1 MAQQLS
7 PPPPAPGEG
16 QSHRSVLVA
25 IGALLL
31 GMLLAALDQT
41 IVSTALPTIV
51 SELGGLDH
59 LSWVVTAYLL
69 AATAATPLWGKLGD
83 QYGRKKLFQTAI
95 VIFLIGS
102 ALCGI
107 AQNMPQLIGF
117 RALQG
122 LGGGGLMVLSM
133 AIVGDLVTP
142 RERGKYQGLF
152 GAVFGV
158 TSVLGPLLGGFFTE
172 HLSWRWV
179 FYINLPIGVV
189 ALVVIAAVLH
199 IPVRR
204 EKHTIDYLG
213 TFLIASVATA
223 LVLVASLGGTTWA
236 WSSPQIIALAVL
248 AVVLL
253 VAFIAVERRAV
264 EPVLPLKLFRI
275 RTFSLVA
282 VISFVIGFAMFGA
295 MTYLPTF
302 LQVVHDITP
311 TMSGVHMLPMVFG
324 LLITST
330 ASGQIV
336 SRTGRWKVFPLAG
349 TALTAVGLLLLHN
362 LDENSSTW
370 LMSAYFFV
378 FGAGLGL
385 VMQVLV
391 LVAQNS
397 VSYQD
402 LGVAT
407 SGATFFRSIGSAF
420 GVAIFGTIFANRLT
434 GQLTDALA
442 GQSLPSG
449 VDAGRLAADPRAI
462 GQLPADLRPG
472 VLGAYSTSI
481 TDVFLYAVPVVLLAF
496 VLAWFLREDKLQGS
510 VTAPDSRPDPR
521 LQPRRALLVRRVRPR
536 AVGAGHPG
544 GPPRDLR
551 EDHRAGRLRPA
562 ARGQLAAPADQAAR
576 HRRTRAARRDRSR
589 TAACDH
595 RRGPAGRGTRTG
607 PPGGPADD
615 PHRRG
620 GRGRRPPLPGPRG
633 LPGRAP
639 RRLVGPRAPDRPGQ
653 TRQRTD
659 RRGQRIDQGA
669 PALPDASPRPRGP
682 PAPRRARGPPPGP
695 RRPGRPRPPAPARLT
710 RPPGPPG
717 GTVRHIAAG
726 RVTAPWRTSA
736 PRTGYGGGTPAT
748 SRYPCFVYSP
758 RASTR
763 SWRVSSRS
771 SRTPYDLAAS
781 STAASSSPPPPVP
794 RNPGRTYTRVSSAV
808 PGPAASV
815 STSPAQLAA
824 LLPYRPTTNCPVGGT
839 SRPAPSSAS
848 PSAISSAVAGRCQ

>member
-496 VLAWFLREDKLQGS
+496 VLAWFLREDKLRGS
-510 VTAPDSRPDPR
+510 VTAPDAGQTLASNPVERSSYDECARALSVLATREGRREIYEKITARAGYDLLPAASWLLLRIKRHGTVEPARLAETAPVPLHVITDAARQVEERGLARREGPQMILTDAGAEAVVHLSQAREDSLAELLGDWWGPERPTDLVRLVSELTAEVSGSTRERPHSPTPPRDHEAHLRPDER
-521 LQPRRALLVRRVRPR
+521 EAHRRALDDQDDP
-536 AVGAGHPG
+536 GHP
-544 GPPRDLR
+544 
-551 EDHRAGRLRPA
+551 H
-562 ARGQLAAPADQAAR
+562 
-576 HRRTRAARRDRSR
+576 
-589 TAACDH
+589 
-595 RRGPAGRGTRTG
+595 
-607 PPGGPADD
+607 
-615 PHRRG
+615 
-620 GRGRRPPLPGPRG
+620 
-633 LPGRAP
+633 
-639 RRLVGPRAPDRPGQ
+639 
-653 TRQRTD
+653 
-659 RRGQRIDQGA
+659 
-669 PALPDASPRPRGP
+669 P
-682 PAPRRARGPPPGP
+682 PA
-695 RRPGRPRPPAPARLT
+695 
-710 RPPGPPG
+710 
-717 GTVRHIAAG
+717 
-726 RVTAPWRTSA
+726 
-736 PRTGYGGGTPAT
+736 
-748 SRYPCFVYSP
+748 
-758 RASTR
+758 
-763 SWRVSSRS
+763 
-771 SRTPYDLAAS
+771 
-781 STAASSSPPPPVP
+781 
-794 RNPGRTYTRVSSAV
+794 
-808 PGPAASV
+808 
-815 STSPAQLAA
+815 
-824 LLPYRPTTNCPVGGT
+824 
-839 SRPAPSSAS
+839 
-848 PSAISSAVAGRCQ
+848 

>member
-1 MAQQLS
+1 MSQQLS
-7 PPPPAPGEG
+7 PQPPAAALGEG
-16 QSHRSVLVA
+16 HSHRSVLVA

-102 ALCGI
+102 ALCGV

-189 ALVVIAAVLH
+189 ALGVIAAVLH

-213 TFLIASVATA
+213 TFLIAAVATS
-223 LVLVASLGGTTWA
+223 LVLIASLGGTTWA

-253 VAFIAVERRAV
+253 VAFIAAERRAV

-275 RTFSLVA
+275 RTFTLVA

-336 SRTGRWKVFPLAG
+336 SRTGRWKVFPVLG
-349 TALTAVGLLLLHN
+349 TALTTVGLLLLHR
-362 LDENSSTW
+362 LDESSSTW
-370 LMSAYFFV
+370 LMSVYFFV

-407 SGATFFRSIGSAF
+407 SGATFFRSIGAAF
-420 GVAIFGTIFANRLT
+420 GVAVFGTIFTNRLT

-442 GQSLPSG
+442 GQPLPPG
-449 VDAGRLAADPRAI
+449 IDAGSLAADPRAL

-472 VLGAYSTSI
+472 VLSAYSTSI
-481 TDVFLYAVPVVLLAF
+481 TDVFLYAAPVVLLAF
-496 VLAWFLREDKLQGS
+496 VLAWFLREDKLRGS
-510 VTAPDSRPDPR
+510 VTAPDTSQTLASNPVERSSYDECA
-521 LQPRRALLVRRVRPR
+521 RALSVLATREGRREIYEKITARAGYDLLPAASWLLLRIKRHGTVEPARLAETAPVPLHVITDAARQVEERGLARREGLQMILTDSGAEAVVRLSQAREDSLAELLGDWWGPERPTDLVTLVHELTAEVSGSTRERP
-536 AVGAGHPG
+536 HSPT
-544 GPPRDLR
+544 PPRDHEAHL
-551 EDHRAGRLRPA
+551 
-562 ARGQLAAPADQAAR
+562 
-576 HRRTRAARRDRSR
+576 RRDEREAHSR
-589 TAACDH
+589 AH
-595 RRGPAGRGTRTG
+595 
-607 PPGGPADD
+607 DD
-615 PHRRG
+615 PDDHG
-620 GRGRRPPLPGPRG
+620 HPH
-633 LPGRAP
+633 
-639 RRLVGPRAPDRPGQ
+639 
-653 TRQRTD
+653 
-659 RRGQRIDQGA
+659 
-669 PALPDASPRPRGP
+669 P
-682 PAPRRARGPPPGP
+682 PA
-695 RRPGRPRPPAPARLT
+695 
-710 RPPGPPG
+710 
-717 GTVRHIAAG
+717 
-726 RVTAPWRTSA
+726 
-736 PRTGYGGGTPAT
+736 
-748 SRYPCFVYSP
+748 
-758 RASTR
+758 
-763 SWRVSSRS
+763 
-771 SRTPYDLAAS
+771 
-781 STAASSSPPPPVP
+781 
-794 RNPGRTYTRVSSAV
+794 
-808 PGPAASV
+808 
-815 STSPAQLAA
+815 
-824 LLPYRPTTNCPVGGT
+824 
-839 SRPAPSSAS
+839 
-848 PSAISSAVAGRCQ
+848 

>member
-102 ALCGI
+102 ALCGV

-158 TSVLGPLLGGFFTE
+158 TSVLGPLLGGLFTE

-199 IPVRR
+199 IPVHR

-213 TFLIASVATA
+213 TFLIASVATS

-236 WSSPQIIALAVL
+236 WSSPQIIVLAVL

-302 LQVVHDITP
+302 LQVVHDVTP

-330 ASGQIV
+330 GSGQIV
-336 SRTGRWKVFPLAG
+336 SRTGRWKVFPVLG
-349 TALTAVGLLLLHN
+349 TAITAVGLLLLHQ

-370 LMSAYFFV
+370 LMSAFFFV

-434 GQLTDALA
+434 GLLTDALA
-442 GQSLPSG
+442 GQPTPPG

-462 GQLPADLRPG
+462 GQLPADLRPS
-472 VLGAYSTSI
+472 VLSAYSTSI

-496 VLAWFLREDKLQGS
+496 VLAWFLREDKLRGS
-510 VTAPDSRPDPR
+510 VTAPDTSQTLASNPVERSSYDECA
-521 LQPRRALLVRRVRPR
+521 RALSVLATREGRREIYEKITARAGYDLLPAASWLLLRIKRHGTVEPARLAETAPVPLHVITDAARQVEERGLARREGLQMILTDAGAEAVVHLSQAREDSLAELLGDWWGPERPTDLVQLVSELTAEFSGSTKERPH
-536 AVGAGHPG
+536 APT
-544 GPPRDLR
+544 PPRDHEAHL
-551 EDHRAGRLRPA
+551 
-562 ARGQLAAPADQAAR
+562 
-576 HRRTRAARRDRSR
+576 RRDEREAHHRS
-589 TAACDH
+589 
-595 RRGPAGRGTRTG
+595 
-607 PPGGPADD
+607 PGGRDAHG
-615 PHRRG
+615 HRH
-620 GRGRRPPLPGPRG
+620 
-633 LPGRAP
+633 
-639 RRLVGPRAPDRPGQ
+639 
-653 TRQRTD
+653 
-659 RRGQRIDQGA
+659 
-669 PALPDASPRPRGP
+669 P
-682 PAPRRARGPPPGP
+682 PA
-695 RRPGRPRPPAPARLT
+695 
-710 RPPGPPG
+710 
-717 GTVRHIAAG
+717 
-726 RVTAPWRTSA
+726 
-736 PRTGYGGGTPAT
+736 
-748 SRYPCFVYSP
+748 
-758 RASTR
+758 
-763 SWRVSSRS
+763 
-771 SRTPYDLAAS
+771 
-781 STAASSSPPPPVP
+781 
-794 RNPGRTYTRVSSAV
+794 
-808 PGPAASV
+808 
-815 STSPAQLAA
+815 
-824 LLPYRPTTNCPVGGT
+824 
-839 SRPAPSSAS
+839 
-848 PSAISSAVAGRCQ
+848 

>member
-7 PPPPAPGEG
+7 PSPPAAGEG
-16 QSHRSVLVA
+16 QPHRSVLVA

-102 ALCGI
+102 ALCGV

-213 TFLIASVATA
+213 TFLIAAVATA

-236 WSSPQIIALAVL
+236 WNSPQIIGLAVL

-253 VAFIAVERRAV
+253 VAFIAVERRAA

-330 ASGQIV
+330 GSGQIV
-336 SRTGRWKVFPLAG
+336 SRTGRWKVFPVVG
-349 TALTAVGLLLLHN
+349 TAVTAVGLLLLHQ

-370 LMSAYFFV
+370 LMSAFFFV

-407 SGATFFRSIGSAF
+407 SGVTFFRSIGSAF

-434 GQLTDALA
+434 GQLTDALT
-442 GQSLPSG
+442 GRSLPPG

-462 GQLPADLRPG
+462 GQLPADLRPS
-472 VLGAYSTSI
+472 VLGAYSTAI

-496 VLAWFLREDKLQGS
+496 VLAWFLREDKLRGS
-510 VTAPDSRPDPR
+510 VTAPDTSQTLASNPVERSSYDECV
-521 LQPRRALLVRRVRPR
+521 RALSVLATREGRREIYEKITARAGYDLLPAASWLLLRIKRHGTVEPARLAETAPVPLHVITDAARQVEERGLARREGLQMILTDAGAEAVVHLSQAREDSFAELLGDWWGPERPTDLIKLVSELTAEVSGSTRERPHSP
-536 AVGAGHPG
+536 A
-544 GPPRDLR
+544 PPRDHEAHLR
-551 EDHRAGRLRPA
+551 HDEREALR
-562 ARGQLAAPADQAAR
+562 
-576 HRRTRAARRDRSR
+576 RSR
-589 TAACDH
+589 
-595 RRGPAGRGTRTG
+595 
-607 PPGGPADD
+607 DD
-615 PHRRG
+615 LDGHG
-620 GRGRRPPLPGPRG
+620 H
-633 LPGRAP
+633 
-639 RRLVGPRAPDRPGQ
+639 
-653 TRQRTD
+653 
-659 RRGQRIDQGA
+659 
-669 PALPDASPRPRGP
+669 
-682 PAPRRARGPPPGP
+682 
-695 RRPGRPRPPAPARLT
+695 PRPP
-710 RPPGPPG
+710 
-717 GTVRHIAAG
+717 
-726 RVTAPWRTSA
+726 
-736 PRTGYGGGTPAT
+736 
-748 SRYPCFVYSP
+748 
-758 RASTR
+758 
-763 SWRVSSRS
+763 
-771 SRTPYDLAAS
+771 
-781 STAASSSPPPPVP
+781 
-794 RNPGRTYTRVSSAV
+794 
-808 PGPAASV
+808 
-815 STSPAQLAA
+815 
-824 LLPYRPTTNCPVGGT
+824 
-839 SRPAPSSAS
+839 
-848 PSAISSAVAGRCQ
+848 